1 MEIDK
6 AFLEICKEFNKNGVK
21 YVVIGGFAMIMHGLP
36 RTTVGI
42 DFFIDN
48 SSENIEKIKWS
59 LKKVFNDVTVDEI
72 TPEDIKKYYVIR
84 YGTNE
89 GFYID
94 IISQLGT
101 VASYEDV
108 SKNTDIFEI
117 EGIDM
122 PVCNIDMM
130 IKLKQTT
137 RHRDLAD
144 LEFLRY
150 KKDIDNQSK

>member
-6 AFLEICKEFNKNGVK
+6 AFVEICREFNKNGVK

-36 RTTVGI
+36 RTTVDI

-48 SSENIEKIKWS
+48 TPENIEKIKQA
-59 LKKVFNDVTVDEI
+59 LKTVFNDEMVDEI
-72 TPEDIKKYYVIR
+72 TTTDMEKYSVVR
-84 YGTNE
+84 YGTSE

-94 IISQLGT
+94 FISRLGT
-101 VASYEDV
+101 VASFTDV
-108 SKNTDIFEI
+108 ANENDIFEI
-117 EGIDM
+117 EDIEI
-122 PVCNIDMM
+122 PVCNVDVMM
-130 IKLKQTT
+130 RLKQTV

-150 KKDIDNQSK
+150 KKDKNA

>member
-6 AFLEICKEFNKNGVK
+6 AFVEICREFNKNGVK

-36 RTTVGI
+36 RTTVDI

-48 SSENIEKIKWS
+48 TPENIEKIKQA
-59 LKKVFNDVTVDEI
+59 LKTVFNDEMVDEI
-72 TPEDIKKYYVIR
+72 TTTDMEKYSLVR
-84 YGTNE
+84 YGTSE

-94 IISQLGT
+94 FVSRLGT
-101 VASYEDV
+101 VASFTDV
-108 SKNTDIFEI
+108 ANENDIFEI
-117 EGIDM
+117 EDIEI
-122 PVCNIDMM
+122 PVCNVDVMM
-130 IKLKQTT
+130 RLKQTV

-150 KKDIDNQSK
+150 KKDKNA